1 MQSLSQP
8 TLSSSSLRALL
19 AAPPLAH
26 CSWMESG
33 TLIRPEGF
41 RSQSRRNLFSLAPSV
56 CGGGLSAP
64 FFAPPPTEQEG
75 LGLGLLRIRGWVGFH
90 TRCAQPSS
98 QTLVVLQ
105 KNIPCM
111 WFNGREPKSSQLHM
125 LRLCLHVYDSANRNH
140 DLCRVTRQF

>member
-75 LGLGLLRIRGWVGFH
+75 LGLGFSGSGDGS
-90 TRCAQPSS
+90 AS
-98 QTLVVLQ
+98 TLVVLSRRRRLSLSC
-105 KNIPCM
+105 KRIFHACGLMVENLKARNCICFDCACM
-111 WFNGREPKSSQLHM
+111 SMIQPTGIMIFVG
-125 LRLCLHVYDSANRNH
+125 
-140 DLCRVTRQF
+140 